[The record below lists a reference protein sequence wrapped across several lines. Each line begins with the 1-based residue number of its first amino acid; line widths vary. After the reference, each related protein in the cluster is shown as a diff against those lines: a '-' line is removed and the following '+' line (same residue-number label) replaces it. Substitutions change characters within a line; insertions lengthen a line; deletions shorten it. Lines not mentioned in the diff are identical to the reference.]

1 MYDER
6 KNDKKDIKIWQS
18 LGQIVYGMN
27 CGSVC
32 GFRAVPLEQESVV

>member
-18 LGQIVYGMN
+18 LGQIVYDMN